1 MAGVHHLSFRSL
13 EGDSVLHRIDPRAR
27 VGVAL
32 ALGVTVAM
40 GGRLQTAALALVL
53 GLLLVVAGR
62 LPLGAVA
69 VRLLPVNLFALF
81 LWATVPF
88 GMPGDLLFA
97 LGPLRYT
104 DAGALRALEI
114 TVGANAIM
122 LFVIALMGTM
132 EIPTLGHA
140 LARLGVP
147 KRLVHLLLFMVR
159 YIVLADRELHRM
171 RWALKCRGFRPAAD
185 RHTCR
190 TYGYLV
196 GMLLVRALDRAERV
210 MAAMKCRGW
219 RGELPLLD
227 RFRFAKRDA
236 VFVLLAGLAFGCLLW
251 LEWKGRGG

>member
-13 EGDSVLHRIDPRAR
+13 EGDSVLHRLDPRVRA
-27 VGVAL
+27 GVAL
-32 ALGVTVAM
+32 VLGVTVAV
-40 GGRLQTAALALVL
+40 GGRLETAGLALVL
-53 GLLLVVAGR
+53 GGLLVALGR
-62 LPLGAVA
+62 LPLGPVA

-88 GMPGDLLFA
+88 GTPGDVLFA
-97 LGPLRYT
+97 LGPLRYSV
-104 DAGALRALEI
+104 AGAWRALEI
-114 TVGANAIM
+114 TLGANAIM

-219 RGELPLLD
+219 CGELPLLD
-227 RFRFAKRDA
+227 RFR
-236 VFVLLAGLAFGCLLW
+236 LAGRDGVFLFLSALAFAAFLW
-251 LEWKGRGG
+251 LEWKGRGA